1 MAIIFV
7 PLQTSNHQQIEYYE
21 GRNAALVFWA
31 AVSAGLMPP
40 LSWEE
45 FDVAASMGFKVKL
58 GAKIRQRNGIGSKLR
73 KKIDFLAH
81 NEPIITCFLLNLHR
95 FGFSAMDIS
104 REILQFL
111 HYHPQSSRE
120 DIASGTAFDGSDA
133 TMKRLIAAG
142 IRAGNIVAE
151 GKARATRYSLTP
163 QAHLMMPL
171 NLDTYFALNVDERQ
185 MQTAFNFS
193 LIRDQ
198 LPLVRLFTDEEQERL
213 QALQAEFRQHVAEMS
228 EGEYRKEMERL
239 GIDLSWK
246 SSQIEGN
253 TYSLLETE
261 RLLRES
267 KTADGKTKEEAVM
280 LLNHKDALRFVLDNP
295 DYLQPLSVSRIEDI
309 HRLLTK
315 ELSVDRG
322 IRRRRVGITGTNYH
336 PLDNEFQI
344 REAMQAMC
352 DVINGKSDVFEKS
365 LLAIVLLSYIQAFSD
380 GNKRT
385 ARITGNAILIAN
397 GYCPLSFRSV
407 DSIDYKK
414 AMLIFYEQNNLY
426 AFKQIFIDQF
436 EFAVREY
443 F

>member
-1 MAIIFV
+1 
-7 PLQTSNHQQIEYYE
+7 
-21 GRNAALVFWA
+21 
-31 AVSAGLMPP
+31 
-40 LSWEE
+40 
-45 FDVAASMGFKVKL
+45 
-58 GAKIRQRNGIGSKLR
+58 
-73 KKIDFLAH
+73 
-81 NEPIITCFLLNLHR
+81 
-95 FGFSAMDIS
+95 MDTP

-111 HYHPQSSRE
+111 HYHPLSSRDE
-120 DIASGTAFDGSDA
+120 IASGIAFDGSDA
-133 TMKRLIAAG
+133 TMKRLIAAAIQCG
-142 IRAGNIVAE
+142 EIVVE
-151 GKARATRYSLTP
+151 GKARATRYRLSN
-163 QAHLMMPL
+163 QAHLLMPFD
-171 NLDTYFALNVDERQ
+171 LDTYFALEVDKRQ
-185 MQTAFNFS
+185 VQTSFNFN
-193 LIRDQ
+193 LIREQ
-198 LPLVRLFTDEEQERL
+198 LPAVALFTEEEKTRL
-213 QALQAEFRQHVAEMS
+213 AALQAEFRSHVGELT
-228 EGEYRKEMERL
+228 ENEYRKEMERL

-280 LLNHKDALRFVLDNP
+280 LLNHKDALRFILDNP
-295 DYLQPLSVSRIEDI
+295 DYLQHLTVSHIEDI

-315 ELSVDRG
+315 ELAVDSG
-322 IRRRRVGITGTNYH
+322 IRHRRVGITGTNYR

-344 REAMQAMC
+344 REAMHDTC
-352 DVINGKSDVFEKS
+352 DLINSREDVFEKA
-365 LLAIVLLSYIQAFSD
+365 LLALVLLSYIQAFSD

-385 ARITGNAILIAN
+385 ARISANAMLIAY

-414 AMLIFYEQNNLY
+414 AMLIFYEQNSLH